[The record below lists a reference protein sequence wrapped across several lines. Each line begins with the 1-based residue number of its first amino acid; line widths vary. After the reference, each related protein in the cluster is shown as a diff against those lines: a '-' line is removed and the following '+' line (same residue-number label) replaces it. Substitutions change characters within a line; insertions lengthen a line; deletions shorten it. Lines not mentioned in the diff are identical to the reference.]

1 MCIYFFDIVFWKYI
15 ANKAQS
21 DRSGTPRLPADGAG
35 RKIYKAQTIKGNQTG
50 EELPSLSGSLVAY
63 QCGKAVVAVIK

>member
-1 MCIYFFDIVFWKYI
+1 M
-15 ANKAQS
+15 
-21 DRSGTPRLPADGAG
+21 RG
-35 RKIYKAQTIKGNQTG
+35 RRKKTNNAQTIKGNQTG